1 MSKVPLAVG
10 TEAAIVAATGT
21 GTIPASRFRIHRCRS
36 ASSSCMLLFP
46 HLPVRWWPNQS
57 PPGHRAPRASSDTA
71 ANKVCTFYQ
80 KGACSYGSRCRYD
93 HVKVSRNPTVPPP
106 PPTSS
111 AARRVT
117 STSLQLLSSSQP
129 HTGHQT
135 DSSNQRHQISV
146 DVLAHSASKPAWRN
160 DFQHDIV
167 SDDGIDWSSNR
178 NLLNQTSLKPADL
191 PICSFAAALRACPIC
206 RKLSYYV
213 IPSVLWYF
221 SKEEKEE
228 ITESYK
234 SKLKSIDCKYF
245 DFGTG
250 SCPFGTS
257 CFYRHAYRDGRLEEV
272 VLWHLDADDGST
284 VIAKDIRLSDFL
296 IWMHL

>member
-1 MSKVPLAVG
+1 M
-10 TEAAIVAATGT
+10 
-21 GTIPASRFRIHRCRS
+21 
-36 ASSSCMLLFP
+36 
-46 HLPVRWWPNQS
+46 
-57 PPGHRAPRASSDTA
+57 
-71 ANKVCTFYQ
+71 
-80 KGACSYGSRCRYD
+80 
-93 HVKVSRNPTVPPP
+93 PPP

-191 PICSFAAALRACPIC
+191 PICSFAAGNCPYGKGALKCMEIC
-206 RKLSYYV
+206 V
-213 IPSVLWYF
+213 
-221 SKEEKEE
+221 
-228 ITESYK
+228 
-234 SKLKSIDCKYF
+234 
-245 DFGTG
+245 
-250 SCPFGTS
+250 
-257 CFYRHAYRDGRLEEV
+257 
-272 VLWHLDADDGST
+272 
-284 VIAKDIRLSDFL
+284 
-296 IWMHL
+296 